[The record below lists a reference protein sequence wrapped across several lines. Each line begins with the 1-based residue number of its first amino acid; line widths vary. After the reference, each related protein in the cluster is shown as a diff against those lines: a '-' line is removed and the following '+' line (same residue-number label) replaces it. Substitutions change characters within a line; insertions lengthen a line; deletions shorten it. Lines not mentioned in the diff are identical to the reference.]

1 MELAAF
7 RKRVHNTFGDDL
19 HRASPASIRE
29 FLDTLNAEAVEPS
42 PGERFVVDESARTYE
57 EVMRTF
63 LMRTLDMPSER
74 AVIHLWK
81 ACAELTYAVV
91 ASNDADRL
99 EQLFRGLDEFPG
111 EIEQ

>member
-7 RKRVHNTFGDDL
+7 RKRVHSTFGDDL

-29 FLDTLNAEAVEPS
+29 FLDTLNAEGGEPESGGRIVVE
-42 PGERFVVDESARTYE
+42 ESARTYE

-63 LMRTLDMPSER
+63 LMRTLDMPTER
-74 AVIHLWK
+74 AVIQLWK

-99 EQLFRGLDEFPG
+99 EHLFRGLDEFPG
-111 EIEQ
+111 EGER

>member
-7 RKRVHNTFGDDL
+7 RQRVRTTFGDDL

-29 FLDTLNAEAVEPS
+29 FLDTLNAEGIDPPPGGRIVVE
-42 PGERFVVDESARTYE
+42 ESARTYE

-63 LMRTLDMPSER
+63 LLRTLDMPCDL
-74 AVIHLWK
+74 AVVHLWK

-91 ASNDADRL
+91 AANDADRL
-99 EQLFRGLDEFPG
+99 EHLFRGLEEVPG
-111 EIEQ
+111 DSQP

>member
-7 RKRVHNTFGDDL
+7 RRRVRNTFGDDL

-29 FLDTLNAEAVEPS
+29 FLDTLNAEGADPQPGGRIVVE
-42 PGERFVVDESARTYE
+42 ESARTYE

-63 LMRTLDMPSER
+63 LIRTLEMPSDR
-74 AVIHLWK
+74 AVIQLWK

-99 EQLFRGLDEFPG
+99 EHLFRGLDEPPG
-111 EIEQ
+111 EMGP